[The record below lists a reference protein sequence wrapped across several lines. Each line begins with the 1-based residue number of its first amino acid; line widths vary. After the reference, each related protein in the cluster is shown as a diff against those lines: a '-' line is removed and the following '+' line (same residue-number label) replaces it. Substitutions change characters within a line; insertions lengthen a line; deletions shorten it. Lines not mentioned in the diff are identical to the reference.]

1 MKYPIKNKKNN
12 QQMSRSH
19 IPARL
24 NLMFFIVFV
33 LFVTLIFRLAYLQI
47 IQGEEFAAEVQR
59 TEKTIVAGNVPRGEI
74 YDANHQPLVRNEAK
88 QTIMY
93 MRGKD
98 VGVPEMAGVAGRLAE
113 FISMPHETELDQD
126 KDFDLSIRDLKDYYI
141 AVHADEVNNRL
152 TDEEKQ
158 LDGSEFYNI
167 QLENVTTDDLKTM
180 EDQDLVAAVI
190 FKRMNSGYALSNQ
203 TIKNED
209 VTDKEIADVNEHLA
223 ELPVV
228 STGTDWE
235 RTYPHEDMLRSVLG
249 SVSTE
254 EQGIPEQASNIYLA
268 QGYLRNDRVG
278 QSYLEK
284 EYEPVLKGTKSR
296 HVTET
301 NQNGEITNQ
310 IEDYAGKKGSN
321 LILNMDI
328 DFQARVED
336 LAVEYLTNHQQGL
349 NNQIYI
355 VAQDPMNGDVK
366 ALVGKKINLKT
377 GEIEDDALGTFTQN
391 FEAGS
396 AIKGATILA
405 ASMDGVLDS
414 NNNIIVDE
422 PLYMAG
428 TPPVRS
434 LYNPS
439 GSEALN
445 DITALEVSSNIYMG
459 KLAMRMGGVFDFENG
474 DALVLDEVATIEK
487 MRRYFEQF
495 GLGAETGI
503 DLPGEQVGYKG
514 PIDHPG
520 QAVYFSF
527 GQFDSYTPL
536 QLSQY
541 ISTIANGGIRY
552 APNVVSEI
560 RGTAEDGSVGAL
572 EAQNESRILN
582 TIDADPAQIERVQQG
597 MYQVV
602 HGSRGTASNFFTD
615 AEFEAA
621 GKTGTAEAVYYGDS
635 EKNRGDEIIN
645 RLFVGYAP
653 YDNPEIAITVV
664 VPYLPLGNSNYE
676 INNVSKRV
684 FDAYFQTGEY
694 AEAAGEDPAA
704 EEATAERDHPEN
716 GG

>member
-1 MKYPIKNKKNN
+1 MKNSNHHKQNKE
-12 QQMSRSH
+12 QMSRSH
-19 IPARL
+19 IPSRL

-47 IQGEEFAAEVQR
+47 IQGDEFAAEVQR
-59 TEKTIVAGNVPRGEI
+59 TEKTIVTGNVPRGEI
-74 YDANHQPLVRNEAK
+74 YDANHQPLVKNEAK
-88 QTIMY
+88 QTITY

-98 VGVPEMAGVAGRLAE
+98 VGVPEMASVAESLAQ
-113 FISMPHETELDQD
+113 FITMPHETELDQD

-141 AVHADEVNNRL
+141 AVYESDINDRL

-158 LDGSEFYNI
+158 LSGSEFYNI
-167 QLENVTTDDLKTM
+167 QLENVTTDDLKKM
-180 EDQDLVAAVI
+180 DEDNLVAAVI

-203 TIKNED
+203 TIKNEE

-223 ELPVV
+223 ELPGV

-235 RTYPHEDMLRSVLG
+235 RTYPHEGMLRSVLG

-268 QGYLRNDRVG
+268 KGYLRNDRVG
-278 QSYLEK
+278 QSYLEE

-296 HVTET
+296 YITET

-310 IEDYAGKKGSN
+310 MEEYVGKKGSN
-321 LILNMDI
+321 LILNVDM
-328 DFQARVED
+328 DFQARIEE
-336 LAVEYLTNHQQGL
+336 LATDYLVNHQQGL

-366 ALVGKKINLKT
+366 ALVGKKINLET

-396 AIKGATILA
+396 VIKGATILA

-414 NNNIIVDE
+414 NNNVIVDE

-434 LYNPS
+434 VFNPN

-459 KLAMRMGGVFDFENG
+459 KLAMRMGGVFDFGNG

-514 PIDHPG
+514 PINHPG

-541 ISTIANGGIRY
+541 ITTVANGGIRY

-560 RGTAEDGSVGAL
+560 RATAEDGNVGAL
-572 EAQNESRILN
+572 EAQNEAQVLN
-582 TIDADPAQIERVQQG
+582 TINADPAQIKRVQEG

-615 AEFEAA
+615 AEFDAA
-621 GKTGTAEAVYYGDS
+621 GKTGTAEAIYYGDS
-635 EKNRGDEIIN
+635 EENRGDEIIN

-653 YDNPEIAITVV
+653 YNNPEIAITVV

-676 INNVSKRV
+676 INNVSKRA

-694 AEAAGEDPAA
+694 AASSEETLDEEDEDADA
-704 EEATAERDHPEN
+704 E
-716 GG
+716 

>member
-1 MKYPIKNKKNN
+1 MKNSNRTKPNKE
-12 QQMSRSH
+12 QMSRSH
-19 IPARL
+19 IPSRL

-47 IQGEEFAAEVQR
+47 IQGDEFAGEVQR

-74 YDANHQPLVRNEAK
+74 YDANHQPLVMNEAK
-88 QTIMY
+88 QTITY

-98 VGVPEMAGVAGRLAE
+98 VGVPEMANVAERLAQ
-113 FISMPHETELDQD
+113 FIAMPHETELTQD
-126 KDFDLSIRDLKDYYI
+126 RDFDLSIRDLKDYYV
-141 AVHADEVNNRL
+141 AVNADEINDRL

-158 LDGSEFYNI
+158 LSGSEFYNV
-167 QLENVTTDDLKTM
+167 QLENVTTDDLEKM
-180 EDQDLVAAVI
+180 DEDDLAAAAI
-190 FKRMNSGYALSNQ
+190 FQRMNSGYALSNQ
-203 TIKNED
+203 TIKNEE
-209 VTDKEIADVNEHLA
+209 VTDKEIADVSEHLA
-223 ELPVV
+223 ELPGV

-254 EQGIPEQASNIYLA
+254 EQGIPEQASDIYLA

-278 QSYLEK
+278 QSYLEE

-296 HVTET
+296 YITET

-321 LILNMDI
+321 LVLNVDM
-328 DFQARVED
+328 DFQERIEN
-336 LAVEYLTNHQQGL
+336 LAVDYLGNYQQGL

-366 ALVGKKINLKT
+366 ALVGKKINFET

-396 AIKGATILA
+396 VIKGATILA

-414 NNNIIVDE
+414 SNNIIVDQ

-434 LYNPS
+434 VFNPD

-541 ISTIANGGIRY
+541 ITTIANGGVRY

-560 RGTAEDGSVGAL
+560 RATDEEGNVGAL
-572 EAQNESRILN
+572 EAQNTARILN
-582 TIDADPAQIERVQQG
+582 TVDADPAQMERVQQG
-597 MYQVV
+597 MYQVI

-615 AEFEAA
+615 AEFAAA

-635 EKNRGDEIIN
+635 EENRGDEIIN

-664 VPYLPLGNSNYE
+664 VPYLPLGNNNYE
-676 INNVSKRV
+676 INNVSKRA

-694 AEAAGEDPAA
+694 AAAGEEALD
-704 EEATAERDHPEN
+704 EENQEED
-716 GG
+716 

>member
-1 MKYPIKNKKNN
+1 MKNSNRTKPNKE
-12 QQMSRSH
+12 QMSRSH
-19 IPARL
+19 IPSRL

-47 IQGEEFAAEVQR
+47 IQGDEFAAEVQR

-74 YDANHQPLVRNEAK
+74 YDANHQPLVMNEAK
-88 QTIMY
+88 QTITY

-98 VGVPEMAGVAGRLAE
+98 VGVPEMADVAERLAQ
-113 FISMPHETELDQD
+113 FIAMPHETELTQD
-126 KDFDLSIRDLKDYYI
+126 RDFDLSIRDLKDYYV
-141 AVHADEVNNRL
+141 AVNADEINDRL

-158 LDGSEFYNI
+158 LSGSEFYNV
-167 QLENVTTDDLKTM
+167 QLENVTTDDLEKM
-180 EDQDLVAAVI
+180 DEDDLAAAAI
-190 FKRMNSGYALSNQ
+190 FQRMNSGYALSNQ
-203 TIKNED
+203 TIKNEE
-209 VTDKEIADVNEHLA
+209 VTDKEIADVSEHLA
-223 ELPVV
+223 ELPGV

-254 EQGIPEQASNIYLA
+254 EQGIPEQASDIYLA

-278 QSYLEK
+278 QSYLEE

-296 HVTET
+296 YITET

-321 LILNMDI
+321 LVLNVDM
-328 DFQARVED
+328 DFQERIEN
-336 LAVEYLTNHQQGL
+336 LAVDYLGNYQQGL

-366 ALVGKKINLKT
+366 ALVGKKINFET

-396 AIKGATILA
+396 VIKGATILA

-414 NNNIIVDE
+414 SNNIIVDQ

-434 LYNPS
+434 VFNPD

-541 ISTIANGGIRY
+541 ITTIANGGVRY

-560 RGTAEDGSVGAL
+560 RATDEEGNVGAL
-572 EAQNESRILN
+572 EAQNTARILN
-582 TIDADPAQIERVQQG
+582 TVDADPAQMERVQQG
-597 MYQVV
+597 MYQVI

-615 AEFEAA
+615 AEFAAA

-635 EKNRGDEIIN
+635 EENRGDEIIN

-664 VPYLPLGNSNYE
+664 VPYLPLGNNNYE
-676 INNVSKRV
+676 INNVSKRA

-694 AEAAGEDPAA
+694 AAAGEEALD
-704 EEATAERDHPEN
+704 EENQEED
-716 GG
+716 

>member
-1 MKYPIKNKKNN
+1 MKNSNRTKPNKE
-12 QQMSRSH
+12 QMSRSH
-19 IPARL
+19 IPSRL

-47 IQGEEFAAEVQR
+47 IQGDEFAAEVQR

-74 YDANHQPLVRNEAK
+74 YDANHQPLVMNEAK
-88 QTIMY
+88 QTITY

-98 VGVPEMAGVAGRLAE
+98 VGVPEMANVAERLAQ
-113 FISMPHETELDQD
+113 FIAMPHETELTQD
-126 KDFDLSIRDLKDYYI
+126 RDFDLSIRDLKDYYV
-141 AVHADEVNNRL
+141 AVNADEINDRL

-158 LDGSEFYNI
+158 LSGSEFYNV
-167 QLENVTTDDLKTM
+167 QLENVTTDDLEKM
-180 EDQDLVAAVI
+180 DEDDLAAAAI
-190 FKRMNSGYALSNQ
+190 FQRMNSGYALSNQ
-203 TIKNED
+203 TIKNKE
-209 VTDKEIADVNEHLA
+209 VTDKEIADVSEHLA
-223 ELPVV
+223 ELPGV

-254 EQGIPEQASNIYLA
+254 EQGIPEQASDIYLA

-278 QSYLEK
+278 QSYLEE

-296 HVTET
+296 YITET

-321 LILNMDI
+321 LVLNVDM
-328 DFQARVED
+328 DFQERIEN
-336 LAVEYLTNHQQGL
+336 LAVDYLGNYQQGL

-366 ALVGKKINLKT
+366 ALVGKKINFET

-396 AIKGATILA
+396 VIKGATILA

-414 NNNIIVDE
+414 SNNIIVDQ

-434 LYNPS
+434 VFNPD

-541 ISTIANGGIRY
+541 ITTIANGGVRY

-560 RGTAEDGSVGAL
+560 RATDEEGNVGAL
-572 EAQNESRILN
+572 EAQNTARILN
-582 TIDADPAQIERVQQG
+582 TVDADPAQMERVQQG
-597 MYQVV
+597 MYQVI

-615 AEFEAA
+615 AEFAAA

-635 EKNRGDEIIN
+635 EENRGDEIIN

-664 VPYLPLGNSNYE
+664 VPYLPLGNNNYE
-676 INNVSKRV
+676 INNVSKRA

-694 AEAAGEDPAA
+694 AAAGEEALD
-704 EEATAERDHPEN
+704 EENQEED
-716 GG
+716 

>member
-1 MKYPIKNKKNN
+1 
-12 QQMSRSH
+12 MSRSH
-19 IPARL
+19 IPSRL

-47 IQGEEFAAEVQR
+47 IQGDEFAAEVQR

-74 YDANHQPLVRNEAK
+74 YDANHQPLVMNEAK
-88 QTIMY
+88 QTITY

-98 VGVPEMAGVAGRLAE
+98 VGVPEMANVAERLAQ
-113 FISMPHETELDQD
+113 FIAMPHETELTQD
-126 KDFDLSIRDLKDYYI
+126 RDFDLSIRDLKDYYV
-141 AVHADEVNNRL
+141 AVNADEINDRL

-158 LDGSEFYNI
+158 LSGSEFYNV
-167 QLENVTTDDLKTM
+167 QLENVTTDDLEKM
-180 EDQDLVAAVI
+180 DEDDLAAAAI
-190 FKRMNSGYALSNQ
+190 FQRMNSGYALSNQ
-203 TIKNED
+203 TIKNEE
-209 VTDKEIADVNEHLA
+209 VTDKEIADVSEHLA
-223 ELPVV
+223 ELPGV

-254 EQGIPEQASNIYLA
+254 EQGIPEQASDIYLA

-278 QSYLEK
+278 QSYLEE

-296 HVTET
+296 YITET

-321 LILNMDI
+321 LVLNVDM
-328 DFQARVED
+328 DFQERIEN
-336 LAVEYLTNHQQGL
+336 LAVDYLGNYQQGL

-366 ALVGKKINLKT
+366 ALVGKKINFET

-396 AIKGATILA
+396 VIKGATILA

-414 NNNIIVDE
+414 SNNIIVDQ

-434 LYNPS
+434 VFNPD

-541 ISTIANGGIRY
+541 ITTIANGGVRY

-560 RGTAEDGSVGAL
+560 RATDEEGNVGAL
-572 EAQNESRILN
+572 EAQNTARILN
-582 TIDADPAQIERVQQG
+582 TVDADPAQMERVQQG
-597 MYQVV
+597 MYQVI

-615 AEFEAA
+615 AEFAAA

-635 EKNRGDEIIN
+635 EENRGDEIIN

-664 VPYLPLGNSNYE
+664 VPYLPLGNNNYE
-676 INNVSKRV
+676 INNVSKRA

-694 AEAAGEDPAA
+694 AASSEETLDEEDEDA
-704 EEATAERDHPEN
+704 E
-716 GG
+716 

>member
-1 MKYPIKNKKNN
+1 MKNSNRTKPNKE
-12 QQMSRSH
+12 QMSRSH
-19 IPARL
+19 IPSRL

-47 IQGEEFAAEVQR
+47 IQGDEFAAEVQR

-74 YDANHQPLVRNEAK
+74 YDANHQPLVMNEAK
-88 QTIMY
+88 QTITY

-98 VGVPEMAGVAGRLAE
+98 VGVPEMANVAERLAQ
-113 FISMPHETELDQD
+113 FIAMPHETELTQD
-126 KDFDLSIRDLKDYYI
+126 RDFDLSIRDLKDYYV
-141 AVHADEVNNRL
+141 AVNADEINDRL

-158 LDGSEFYNI
+158 LSGSEFYNV
-167 QLENVTTDDLKTM
+167 QLENVTTDDLEKM
-180 EDQDLVAAVI
+180 DEDDLAAAAI
-190 FKRMNSGYALSNQ
+190 FQRMNSGYALSNQ
-203 TIKNED
+203 TIKNEE
-209 VTDKEIADVNEHLA
+209 VTDKEIADVSEHLA
-223 ELPVV
+223 ELPGV

-254 EQGIPEQASNIYLA
+254 EQGIPEQASDIYLA

-278 QSYLEK
+278 QSYLEE

-296 HVTET
+296 YITET

-321 LILNMDI
+321 LVLNVDM
-328 DFQARVED
+328 DFQERIEN
-336 LAVEYLTNHQQGL
+336 LAVDYLGNYQQGL

-366 ALVGKKINLKT
+366 ALVGKKINFET

-396 AIKGATILA
+396 VIKGATILA

-414 NNNIIVDE
+414 SNNIIVDQ

-434 LYNPS
+434 VFNPD

-541 ISTIANGGIRY
+541 ITTIANGGVRY

-560 RGTAEDGSVGAL
+560 RATDEEGNVGAL
-572 EAQNESRILN
+572 EAQNTARILN
-582 TIDADPAQIERVQQG
+582 TVDADPAQMERVQQG
-597 MYQVV
+597 MYQVI

-615 AEFEAA
+615 AEFAAA

-635 EKNRGDEIIN
+635 EENRGDEIIN

-664 VPYLPLGNSNYE
+664 VPYLPLGNNNYE
-676 INNVSKRV
+676 INNVSKRA

-694 AEAAGEDPAA
+694 AAAGEEALD
-704 EEATAERDHPEN
+704 EENQEED
-716 GG
+716 